1 MSYFEK
7 DAIISGIGISRIGRR
22 TGIPGLD
29 LTMESVRAAIDDAGL
44 APSDI
49 DGIATLGDTPAAEV
63 NAALQID
70 AANCGTG
77 FSTGGLLNPV
87 ISSCRAVSEGHARHV
102 IIYRTIQMLGGTVP
116 VKPDDDG
123 ADVRHA
129 GRRDATRRRP
139 DGRCQRSGC
148 RASVFRGQLAGI
160 ALSPSHGVV
169 RNHQRAAGLAGDQQP
184 A

>member
-70 AANCGTG
+70 AADCGTG

-87 ISSCRAVSEGHARHV
+87 ISACRAAA
-102 IIYRTIQMLGGTVP
+102 
-116 VKPDDDG
+116 G

-148 RASVFRGQLAGI
+148 RASVFRRELAS
-160 ALSPSHGVV
+160 ADVSPSHGV
-169 RNHQRAAGLAGDQQP
+169 
-184 A
+184 

>member
-49 DGIATLGDTPAAEV
+49 DGIATLGDTPALEV

-70 AANCGTG
+70 AADCGTG

-87 ISSCRAVSEGHARHV
+87 ISACPAGSAGPGAPGHH
-102 IIYRTIQMLGGTVP
+102 
-116 VKPDDDG
+116 
-123 ADVRHA
+123 
-129 GRRDATRRRP
+129 
-139 DGRCQRSGC
+139 
-148 RASVFRGQLAGI
+148 
-160 ALSPSHGVV
+160 
-169 RNHQRAAGLAGDQQP
+169 
-184 A
+184 